1 MTGPLGLN
9 QRIFD
14 QIDLKKR
21 ITIGL
26 FSLLLTFQYA
36 QQQYLHF
43 LLQPPRSGRYT
54 FYLSGDDQCR
64 LSISS
69 DYSSKNLRM
78 IAMFPRGLWTRR
90 NQWNKYVSYINRS
103 SIVVGID
110 ITCVRRS
117 VISETVD

>member
-1 MTGPLGLN
+1 MVN
-9 QRIFD
+9 
-14 QIDLKKR
+14 
-21 ITIGL
+21 
-26 FSLLLTFQYA
+26 SLCESLTFPNT
-36 QQQYLHF
+36 QQQYSHF

-90 NQWNKYVSYINRS
+90 NQWNKYVSNINRP

-110 ITCVRRS
+110 ITCIRSS